1 MSTFILLNG
10 NTVVTER
17 FMQGPAL
24 PKNHSWR
31 NNAPLGEKPVW
42 AEVAYPVESVDPNL
56 ETLFGYETQT
66 FLAKQYR

>member
-1 MSTFILLNG
+1 MSTFLLLNG
-10 NTVVTER
+10 DTIVTER

-24 PKNHSWR
+24 PKSHSWR
-31 NNAPLGEKPVW
+31 NTAPLGEEPVW
-42 AEVAYPVESVDPNL
+42 TEVAYPVESVDPNI